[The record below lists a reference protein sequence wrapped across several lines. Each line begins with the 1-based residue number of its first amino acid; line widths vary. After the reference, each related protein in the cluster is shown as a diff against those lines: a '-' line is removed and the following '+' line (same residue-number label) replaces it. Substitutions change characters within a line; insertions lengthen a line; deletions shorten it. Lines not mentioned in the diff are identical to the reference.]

1 MDQQEL
7 FDLALRFRQAIQDVK
22 MDRNFYDMKDR
33 MNYFP
38 RGCCDDSA
46 DLFGYYLL
54 HEYHIPSK
62 QGNGYC
68 SKADTNHAFTILSDG
83 TIIDLTA
90 DQFPFLSNQ
99 HDGIYVGQ
107 QSSFYR
113 NLGRMRVE
121 NHFDITHD
129 DRLWHDYQAIYAH
142 L

>member
-1 MDQQEL
+1 MKQQEIL
-7 FDLALRFRQAIQDVK
+7 DLALRFRQAIKDVK
-22 MDRNFYDMKDR
+22 SDRGFYDAKDR

-54 HEYHIPSK
+54 KECHIPSK

-68 SKADTNHAFTILSDG
+68 SKADAYHAFTILSDG

-90 DQFPFLSNQ
+90 DQFPFFSDHL
-99 HDGIYVGQ
+99 DGVYVGQ
-107 QSSFYR
+107 PNNFYR
-113 NLGRMRVE
+113 NLERKRKE
-121 NHFDITHD
+121 NHCDITCN
-129 DRLWHDYQAIYAH
+129 DRLWHDYQAIYAR